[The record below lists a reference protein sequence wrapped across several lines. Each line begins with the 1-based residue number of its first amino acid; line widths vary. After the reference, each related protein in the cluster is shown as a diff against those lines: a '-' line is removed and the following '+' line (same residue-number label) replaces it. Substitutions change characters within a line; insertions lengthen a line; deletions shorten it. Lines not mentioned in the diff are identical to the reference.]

1 MTELAGLEVPVP
13 LVSSLPSPRW
23 CNSRFSILNSSCHL
37 DGCELLVL
45 FQVKKSVKPLLGAIS
60 KKSLSKDKILH
71 LQEPLQDDG
80 VRTQAAP
87 SPSAA
92 APGILLFSLSFVDS
106 LLSVV
111 FQARATSGVRSTRT
125 SLGSVILST
134 ICLSPG
140 IGGVLNTSIDGLAL
154 TRLSADP

>member
-1 MTELAGLEVPVP
+1 M
-13 LVSSLPSPRW
+13 
-23 CNSRFSILNSSCHL
+23 
-37 DGCELLVL
+37 
-45 FQVKKSVKPLLGAIS
+45 KKSVKPLLGAIS

-71 LQEPLQDDG
+71 LQKPLQDDG
-80 VRTQAAP
+80 LLRTQAAP

-111 FQARATSGVRSTRT
+111 FQARTTSGVRSTGT

-154 TRLSADP
+154 TIMSVDP